1 MNTQPQRHSAVSAGR
16 NASLRRIAYLVIGI
30 LLALLCVFPEPFVAR
45 AKLLPQDSSSAGL
58 GQILNSLG
66 GQLSSFAN
74 LLTGGRP
81 PNDLYLVIGR
91 SDRVTSDVVN
101 ALGLARPG
109 DEYGSVRAA
118 KVALHKASEVHL
130 LVGGVVEV
138 EVQSFDAGK
147 AERIAQ
153 AYVTAI
159 SKNVGELGRQTIV
172 SKRAIVAQRFREA
185 SERVRSTEAAVDD
198 FRRRN
203 RLPSPEAQLGS
214 ALSLR
219 TDLQARLQAKLVELQ
234 ILSQNAGPDN
244 PSLRNAQA
252 EVASLRATIAR
263 TTTPSETAA
272 GPNLGGLSGLSSQY
286 QNLYRDARFA
296 QALYDVYTR
305 ASEQVAVEELVAE
318 RATYIQIVEPVHLDA
333 ERHYNVW
340 AIGLLA
346 ALALLAV
353 FTEIYAPATG
363 LRWPAGMD
371 PDHDG

>member
-1 MNTQPQRHSAVSAGR
+1 MPAGR
-16 NASLRRIAYLVIGI
+16 NARLRRIAYLVIGI
-30 LLALLCVFPEPFVAR
+30 VLALLCVFPEPFVAR

-109 DEYGSVRAA
+109 GEYGSVRAA